1 MRDFAKTSLQL
12 ASQWSNPK
20 DVTTILMII
29 GGDIVQKALAQ
40 TTGCLYTPVCFS
52 FGWVAYAF
60 IALIGV
66 IGDGR
71 LLPPPD
77 CAVKVF
83 NLKSGYYRDNKH
95 WIIGRIVRDMES
107 YMSRTE
113 PMPRSGLRISVWRAE
128 QNLNHHTN
136 HSYSKIHILGVVV
149 TVLQFTIA
157 AIPLIV
163 YGNWGVL
170 LLTVAGTFLALVMG
184 ALPQWRAEKLPNR
197 QHSSANFALTFGNG
211 SKDIMV
217 ILGGKN
223 KCLDLEEL
231 AFQETPRNLRP
242 WEKFR
247 RAKPDYFEKPQTS
260 LKDSVYQHR
269 NRVQKIYDRIL
280 WGLPIGFWVTI
291 GVCVAQSLA
300 WLLLLLTSA
309 GFTENAWYIILVGV
323 IGMFQNAYLAAAERS
338 PDSRNLP
345 LTHVETIIR
354 QKVMDGL
361 MDLEIGYDGCG
372 RPLLREFFPGV
383 LLQDEEAWWN
393 GERKDYDH
401 KRSREKQS
409 RGAPRI
415 STTSVANTQN
425 RR

>member
-40 TTGCLYTPVCFS
+40 TTGCLYTP
-52 FGWVAYAF
+52 
-60 IALIGV
+60 
-66 IGDGR
+66 
-71 LLPPPD
+71 
-77 CAVKVF
+77 
-83 NLKSGYYRDNKH
+83 SGYYRDNKH

-113 PMPRSGLRISVWRAE
+113 PMPRSGLRIS
-128 QNLNHHTN
+128 
-136 HSYSKIHILGVVV
+136 SYNSPLR
-149 TVLQFTIA
+149 

-409 RGAPRI
+409 RV